1 MANNPND
8 PKRPEPDDEKVP
20 DSVPFDQLPPVFHPS
35 SDEPGSV
42 SEDELPT
49 LPPSAGLSD
58 PELYLRDPRV
68 ATGPQCGGLS
78 GAIRRATHDSAV
90 FESLK
95 PEIVET
101 A

>member
-8 PKRPEPDDEKVP
+8 PKRPKPDDEKVP
-20 DSVPFDQLPPVFHPS
+20 DSVPFDQLPPVFHPA

-58 PELYLRDPRV
+58 PELYLRDPRE
-68 ATGPQCGGLS
+68 ATGPESGGLS
-78 GAIRRATHDSAV
+78 GASVAGHEIGTARQET
-90 FESLK
+90 SL
-95 PEIVET
+95 
-101 A
+101 